1 MSETSK
7 NSHASA
13 SAGGAATSA
22 GVTFQQ
28 KVGAIFGACLLA
40 EKAVDERLNLGNA
53 TPVWLRFETN
63 APVDDILVSTSTHG
77 YLAIQTKTTVSLST
91 DMSSPFGKTISQFV
105 RHWLACRSGG
115 GESEWNRPLD
125 PSRDRLVLAVSPQ
138 APKTVREDLTKALR
152 QRSQPGPDVLTAAQ
166 QKAMEVFRLCVAQ
179 AWESAT
185 PDEFD
190 PEFPDQLAGL
200 VRVMVFD
207 VDGAQSPTGEVLAG
221 SLLDGTDAHA
231 ALNVLEV
238 LCGQM
243 MKERGGADLESLR
256 ERLIAKGVSL
266 AAVPSYQHDISTLIQ
281 HTQSVVGS
289 LRRHERIELAN
300 GESASIVRECQ
311 EAVEASTFE
320 ESLLIVGEPG
330 SGKSG
335 VVNQLAGRLVMQGK
349 DVLELAA
356 DQHSVE
362 SLEGLSRDLGLQHSL
377 LEVLEAWDGPR
388 PAWLIIDALD
398 ASRGGRGE
406 GVFRTL
412 IEGVVGRC
420 DRWRVVASIRTF
432 DLRMGSQLRS
442 LFKGTPPD
450 SSYAEPQFSSVR
462 HMEIPP
468 WSESEL
474 RNLLGQAPTLS
485 RALSNAPLRLREL
498 ATIPFNTRLIGD
510 LIADGVDLL
519 KLNRVSSQSALL
531 CLYWSHRI
539 ERHGTPAER
548 TLRAIVGEMVEA
560 RELRVARQKVWS
572 DPGMIDV
579 LSQEGV
585 LVRGGNDRWIQFR
598 HHILFDF
605 AAARVFLEPAR
616 IVSGDERF
624 GKEQAL
630 GLMLAPALGFL
641 LQEVW
646 ESQPDRSSF
655 WTAVGHILSD
665 KEGDSIVRSA
675 TCRICAELPVEATD
689 TKWLAQ
695 RVVAQDENAIGAL
708 SYLGGALAI
717 RLEDEQD
724 VPEEPWIGMLEA
736 VAPNVGAVAASVRFL
751 LYQFIDRR
759 SESVPPP
766 RQLGVTSRSLL
777 AYGYGL
783 REPGILVRASIGF
796 VADTY
801 ETDPQASR
809 GLLAKVF
816 EEERLQRFAPVE
828 VPPICKK
835 IRVIADADPGFAV
848 EIYGRTYGF
857 DVRENRETQIGSS
870 RILSLTSNARQDYSM
885 ARYALGEFILE
896 FLGLHPC
903 RAVEA
908 LVLAV
913 DGYVERAHPIAAE
926 VREAVF
932 SVGGRRV
939 RLRPDWSHIWAHNPA
954 REDDRDAGVLIG
966 KLLQALRGNSESVAV
981 ELGDL
986 LIGKGSL
993 AVLWSRLFLAA
1004 AERGGALLKL
1014 VRSFAMR
1021 EEFLACLDT
1030 RKDAIDVVAA
1040 GYEGLSEHERAEFER
1055 GAWDFDLSEFQ
1066 DPEEAREDLLRRL
1079 FGRVGAKS
1087 LVTEEARDVV
1097 AGTDQ
1102 DTSGNERL
1110 LVITSSYGPADED
1123 AGMRDGDQQLPGSP
1137 LEEAIKEA
1145 RAALVVDSENPV
1157 GLVVEEVYP
1166 LLGRIGELLDEEG
1179 VTPRLR
1185 RDGEDVIV
1193 QACSLLLERGLVPPT
1208 TDSDGTDFFLH
1219 LLRIAAGSASPE
1231 VDADTEERFEES
1243 ASWGVPA
1250 PRVDAA
1256 RVLLQLLGERPDLL
1270 DRVSGDVDSMLKDPH
1285 PAVRLEAGLHLRG
1298 IGVEEGFWSRV
1309 EERSLQESNVNVL
1322 RHLVGGQLGPVLYRD
1337 PVRVEGI
1344 LLELVRRHAMDDG
1357 SRVQHL
1363 RSVAGSQLGSL
1374 WVEYSLEGAQ
1384 AVVRRWAMQPAK
1396 YHEELREVLRAVG
1409 PRAVGGAQTRGHTA
1423 EDGRR
1428 GRALALTAEIVGAV
1442 DQSLTVYYGNENP
1455 DETDQHDAKVMAQVL
1470 DQACLTLYFS
1480 CGAGGDEVDGGESRE
1495 ALGGIDLD
1503 LFLRETAPILRTI
1516 GNCATPHTAYYLLQ
1530 LLEALVAYDPEQVF
1544 DLCAHVLRRGG
1555 RHTGFQ
1561 FEAQGADLIVRLV
1574 GGFLAD
1580 HREIFQCEARRAAL
1594 IECIEIFME
1603 AGWPSAHRLLYRLP
1617 ELIQ

>member
-7 NSHASA
+7 NSHAPA

-91 DMSSPFGKTISQFV
+91 DMARPFGETISQFV
-105 RHWLACRSGG
+105 RHWLACRGG
-115 GESEWNRPLD
+115 DGDSEWNRPLD
-125 PSRDRLVLAVSPQ
+125 SSRDRLVLAISPQ

-152 QRSQPGPDVLTAAQ
+152 QRSQPGPGVLTVAQ
-166 QKAMEVFRLCVAQ
+166 QKAMAVFRSCVAQ

-185 PDEFD
+185 HDEFD
-190 PEFPDQLAGL
+190 PEFPDQLSGL
-200 VRVMVFD
+200 FRVLVFD
-207 VDGAQSPTGEVLAG
+207 VDGAQSTTGEILAK
-221 SLLDGTDAHA
+221 SLSDEREAQA
-231 ALNVLEV
+231 ALSVLEI

-243 MKERGGADLESLR
+243 MKERAGADLGTLR
-256 ERLIAKGVSL
+256 ERLMAKGVRL
-266 AAVPSYQHDISTLIQ
+266 AAAPEYQHDISKLIQ
-281 HTQSVVGS
+281 HTQSVAHS
-289 LRRHERIELAN
+289 LRRHERIELAD
-300 GESASIVRECQ
+300 GESTSIVRECQ

-335 VVNQLAGRLVMQGK
+335 VVNQLAGRLVIQGK

-356 DQHSVE
+356 GQHSVE

-377 LEVLEAWDGPR
+377 LEVLEAWDGSG

-406 GVFRTL
+406 EVFHTL
-412 IEGVVGRC
+412 IKGVVGRC

-450 SSYAEPQFSSVR
+450 SSYAELQFNSVR

-485 RALSNAPLRLREL
+485 RALSNAPPRLREL
-498 ATIPFNTRLIGD
+498 ATIPFNTQLIGD

-519 KLNRVSSQSALL
+519 ELNRVSSQSALL
-531 CLYWSHRI
+531 CLYWSRRI
-539 ERHGTPAER
+539 EKHGTPAER
-548 TLRAIVGEMVEA
+548 TLRVIVGEMVEA

-572 DPGMIDV
+572 DDPGMIDV
-579 LSQEGV
+579 LSQEGM

-605 AAARVFLEPAR
+605 AAARVLLEPAR
-616 IVSGDERF
+616 IVSGEERF

-675 TCRICAELPVEATD
+675 TCRICAELPVEGTD
-689 TKWLAQ
+689 TKWLAE
-695 RVVAQDENAIGAL
+695 RVMAQDENAIGAL
-708 SYLGGALAI
+708 SYLVGALAI
-717 RLEDEQD
+717 RLEDEQN
-724 VPEEPWIGMLEA
+724 VPEEPWIQLLEA
-736 VAPNVGAVAASVRFL
+736 VAPNVAAVAASVRFL

-766 RQLGVTSRSLL
+766 KELGVTSRSLL
-777 AYGYGL
+777 AYGFGL
-783 REPGILVRASIGF
+783 SDPGILVQTSIGF

-801 ETDPQASR
+801 GSDPQTSR
-809 GLLAKVF
+809 QLLSKVF
-816 EEERLQRFAPVE
+816 EDERLQRFAPVE
-828 VPPICKK
+828 VPSICKK

-870 RILSLTSNARQDYSM
+870 RILSLTSTARQDYSM
-885 ARYALGEFILE
+885 SRYALGQFIDE
-896 FLGLHPC
+896 FLERHPSQ
-903 RAVEA
+903 AIAAIVKA
-908 LVLAV
+908 LDSYV
-913 DGYVERAHPIAAE
+913 DRAHSNFAE
-926 VREAVF
+926 VNEIAVTA
-932 SVGGRRV
+932 GGRQA
-939 RLRPDWSHIWAHNPA
+939 RLRPDGSHFWAHGPDG
-954 REDDRDAGVLIG
+954 RSGEDAGILIA
-966 KLLQALRGNSESVAV
+966 KLLSKLRSSAESSAL
-981 ELGDL
+981 ELGSA
-986 LIGKGSL
+986 LIDRASL

-1004 AERGGALLKL
+1004 AGRKGGLLDIVRPWAMDEHFL
-1014 VRSFAMR
+1014 V
-1021 EEFLACLDT
+1021 CPDT
-1030 RKDAIDVVAA
+1030 RKDAIDVVAE
-1040 GYEGLSEHERAEFER
+1040 GYAGLSEQERAEFER
-1055 GAWDFDLSEFQ
+1055 GAWDFDLSE
-1066 DPEEAREDLLRRL
+1066 ARDDLLRRL
-1079 FGRVGAKS
+1079 FGRIGAKA
-1087 LVTEEARDVV
+1087 LVTEEAREVV
-1097 AGTDQ
+1097 AETDQ
-1102 DTSGNERL
+1102 DTTANEHL
-1110 LVITSSYGPADED
+1110 PGITPSFGRAAED
-1123 AGMRDGDQQLPGSP
+1123 AGMRDGEQQPPGCGA

-1157 GLVVEEVYP
+1157 GLVGEDVYP

-1179 VTPRLR
+1179 VTPRLK

-1193 QACSLLLERGLVPPT
+1193 QACSLLLERGLVPST
-1208 TDSDGTDFFLH
+1208 TDSDGTDCFLH

-1231 VDADTEERFEES
+1231 VAADTEERFEES

-1256 RVLLQLLGERPDLL
+1256 RVLLQLLEERPDLL
-1270 DRVSGDVDSMLKDPH
+1270 GRVSGDVDSMLKDPH
-1285 PAVRLEAGLHLRG
+1285 PAVRLGAGLHLRG
-1298 IGVEEGFWSRV
+1298 IGAEEGFWRRV

-1322 RHLVGGQLGPVLYRD
+1322 AHLVSGLLRPVLHGS
-1337 PVRVEGI
+1337 PVRAEGI
-1344 LLELVRRHAMDDG
+1344 LLELVRRYAMDDG
-1357 SRVQHL
+1357 SRVHHL
-1363 RSVAGSQLGSL
+1363 RSVVGSQLGAL

-1384 AVVRRWAMQPAK
+1384 AVVRRWAREPAK
-1396 YHEELREVLRAVG
+1396 YHEELREILRAVG
-1409 PRAVGGAQTRGHTA
+1409 PRVVRGAQTQGHTA

-1442 DQSLTVYYGNENP
+1442 DHGLTVYYGKENP

-1480 CGAGGDEVDGGESRE
+1480 CGAGGDDGDDGESRE

-1555 RHTGFQ
+1555 RQTGFQ